1 MVQLHG
7 IELEEAVEVHKLY
20 ACATVDLVLVH
31 AVVEEVLHH
40 AVGVRV
46 AIGDGVAEQRAVVAE
61 EREVAAPGVDADAL
75 NVDAALCGE
84 LQSAYDFVVECVEI
98 PIEMSAQGDER
109 VVEASELLKV
119 DAPFIERADDGT
131 AGCGSKING

>member
-1 MVQLHG
+1 MLLHG

-20 ACATVDLVLVH
+20 AGAAINLVLVH

-61 EREVAAPGVDADAL
+61 KREVAAPGVDADTL
-75 NVDAALCGE
+75 NVDATLCSE
-84 LQSAYDFVVECVEI
+84 LQSAYDFVVESVEI
-98 PIEMSAQGDER
+98 PIEMSAQSDER
-109 VVEASELLKV
+109 VVEARELLKV
-119 DAPFIERADDGT
+119 NAAFVECADDG
-131 AGCGSKING
+131 ASGGSSQING